1 MERILGI
8 DYGDS
13 KVGVAVNDE
22 LNIMATPIKTI
33 FYKGDEKLLFDELT
47 KIISQYNI
55 SKIVVGIPLNM
66 NGTKGFRYEK
76 TQVFIQKINEKFN
89 LPIETIDER
98 LTTSYSNTIL
108 NQLGAKPKKK
118 KKVEDTM
125 SAVYI
130 LQDYI
135 DKSKQII

>member
-13 KVGVAVNDE
+13 KVGLSVNDE

-33 FYKGDEKLLFDELT
+33 FYKGNEKLLFDELSDIIKKYNIL
-47 KIISQYNI
+47 KII
-55 SKIVVGIPLNM
+55 VGIPLNM
-66 NGTKGFRYEK
+66 NGTKGYRYEK
-76 TQVFIQKINEKFN
+76 TQEFIQKLVNRYN
-89 LPIETIDER
+89 LPVDTIDER

-108 NQLGAKPKKK
+108 NQLGTKSKKK

-135 DKSKQII
+135 DKSKQIR

>member
-13 KVGVAVNDE
+13 KVGLSVNDE

-33 FYKGDEKLLFDELT
+33 FYKGNEKLLFDELSDIIKKYNIL
-47 KIISQYNI
+47 KII
-55 SKIVVGIPLNM
+55 VGIPLNM
-66 NGTKGFRYEK
+66 NGTKGYRYEK
-76 TQVFIQKINEKFN
+76 TQEFIQKLVNRYK
-89 LPIETIDER
+89 LPVDTIDER

-108 NQLGAKPKKK
+108 NQLGTKSKKK

-135 DKSKQII
+135 DKSKQIR

>member
-13 KVGVAVNDE
+13 KVGLSVNDE

-33 FYKGDEKLLFDELT
+33 FYKGNEKLLFDELSDIIKKYNIL
-47 KIISQYNI
+47 KII
-55 SKIVVGIPLNM
+55 VGIPLNM
-66 NGTKGFRYEK
+66 NGTKGYRYEK
-76 TQVFIQKINEKFN
+76 TQEFIQKLVNIYN
-89 LPIETIDER
+89 LPVDTIDER

-108 NQLGAKPKKK
+108 NQLGTKSKKK

-135 DKSKQII
+135 DKSKQIR

>member
-33 FYKGDEKLLFDELT
+33 FYKGDEKLLFNELAQ
-47 KIISQYNI
+47 IINEYNI
-55 SKIVVGIPLNM
+55 LKIVVGVPLNM

-76 TQVFIQKINEKFN
+76 TQEFIQKIKDRFN
-89 LPIETIDER
+89 LNVDTIDER

-108 NQLGAKPKKK
+108 NQLGAKSKKK

-135 DKSKQII
+135 DKSKQIR

>member
-1 MERILGI
+1 MERVLGI

-13 KVGVAVNDE
+13 KVGLSVNDE
-22 LNIMATPIKTI
+22 LNITATPVKTV
-33 FYKGDEKLLFDELT
+33 FYKGNEKVLFDEIDSVI
-47 KIISQYNI
+47 KQYSI

-76 TQVFIQKINEKFN
+76 TQEFIKKVETTFN
-89 LPIETIDER
+89 IKVDTIDER
-98 LTTSYSNTIL
+98 LTTSYSNRIL
-108 NQLGAKPKKK
+108 NQLGTKSKKK

-135 DKSKQII
+135 DKSKQMM